1 MKCGSLAVRDALT
14 GALLVRDVHFRLE
27 PGTCLGVVGESGSG
41 KSLTCLA
48 LLGLAPPSL
57 RVSGSVRFDGIDL
70 LRAGRETVRGIRG
83 KRIAMI
89 VQQPMTAF
97 DPLYSMG
104 AQLLETLRAT
114 TPFFSEKESMGRIVA
129 ALEMMHIHNPLD
141 VLKKYPYQLSGGML
155 QRCMIAVAL
164 LQRPDIIIADEPTTA
179 LDSMNQREVVAQ
191 FRWIREEFGT
201 SLIFVSHD
209 LGVVHQLAQEVLVMK
224 DGVGVEYGGIG
235 AVLRSTA
242 SLYPLSRGHEIHIVQ
257 SLREGDA
264 VSVAYRETPLLEVR
278 NVFKSYPVPGGF
290 WKKKRQ
296 PILRGVN
303 LTLSE
308 GSSVGLIGESGEGK
322 STLGRLILGLEQPD
336 SGQIILE
343 GLPVKVWSK
352 EHPGQMSVVFQDYTS
367 SANPRFTVEELIRE
381 PLDILRL
388 DTSCAIPELLERVG
402 LPKTLRS
409 RYPHE
414 LSGGQLQR
422 VCIARAIATK
432 PRFIV
437 FDEAIS
443 SLDVS
448 VQAQVL
454 ELLLELKG
462 DMTYLFIAHDVQAV
476 TYLCDR
482 ILFLHEGAIVE
493 SLEKKHLA
501 RASSVYA
508 QRLLQSVIPFAPD
521 ANVTTI

>member
-1 MKCGSLAVRDALT
+1 M
-14 GALLVRDVHFRLE
+14 
-27 PGTCLGVVGESGSG
+27 
-41 KSLTCLA
+41 
-48 LLGLAPPSL
+48 
-57 RVSGSVRFDGIDL
+57 
-70 LRAGRETVRGIRG
+70 
-83 KRIAMI
+83 
-89 VQQPMTAF
+89 
-97 DPLYSMG
+97 
-104 AQLLETLRAT
+104 
-114 TPFFSEKESMGRIVA
+114 
-129 ALEMMHIHNPLD
+129 
-141 VLKKYPYQLSGGML
+141 
-155 QRCMIAVAL
+155 
-164 LQRPDIIIADEPTTA
+164 
-179 LDSMNQREVVAQ
+179 
-191 FRWIREEFGT
+191 
-201 SLIFVSHD
+201 
-209 LGVVHQLAQEVLVMK
+209 
-224 DGVGVEYGGIG
+224 
-235 AVLRSTA
+235 
-242 SLYPLSRGHEIHIVQ
+242 
-257 SLREGDA
+257 
-264 VSVAYRETPLLEVR
+264 SVAYRETPLLEVR

-402 LPKTLRS
+402 LPKTLRN

-482 ILFLHEGAIVE
+482 ILFLHKEPSWNPWRRNI
-493 SLEKKHLA
+493 
-501 RASSVYA
+501 
-508 QRLLQSVIPFAPD
+508 
-521 ANVTTI
+521 